1 MFKHPKAVGAAL
13 FVFALAG
20 AAPASAET
28 LSAGAIKKLFPGTYQ
43 ARVDGHTV
51 TIRARANG
59 TMTGSVMIASDK
71 GRWWVKGNALC
82 VKFSSWGDGKTRCG
96 AIKRAGSWYQA
107 IKGGKVALKFRPYA
121 QKVAAHTPGG

>member
-71 GRWWVKGNALC
+71 GRRPALLASNTAC
-82 VKFSSWGDGKTRCG
+82 APASKQEEGTHWSCAPHPRS
-96 AIKRAGSWYQA
+96 AARA
-107 IKGGKVALKFRPYA
+107 ALKERLWGVLLA
-121 QKVAAHTPGG
+121 VCACVRTRAR